1 MENKVIRGG
10 YMMFVSKKINAVL
23 IEICP
28 TNLNNVGSSIK
39 ELYESIMDVGYYPY
53 KLSSRYIPED
63 RLTLDDLEK
72 MVLENI
78 ALLPM

>member
-1 MENKVIRGG
+1 MEDAVVRGG
-10 YMMFVSKKINAVL
+10 YEMLVNKKIKAIL

-39 ELYESIMDVGYYPY
+39 DLYKSIIDVGYYPY
-53 KLSSRYIPED
+53 KLSSSYIPEYT
-63 RLTLDDLEK
+63 LTLDDLEK